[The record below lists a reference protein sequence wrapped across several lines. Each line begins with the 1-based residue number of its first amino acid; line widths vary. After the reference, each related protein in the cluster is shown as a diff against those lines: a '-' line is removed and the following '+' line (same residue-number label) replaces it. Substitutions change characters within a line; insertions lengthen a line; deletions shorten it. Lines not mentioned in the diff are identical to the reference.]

1 MKANKKVLAIVAIV
15 ALVAILGVCLVACN
29 ASDYQKRLEKKGY
42 IVTVLEG
49 ERLESMSKDLG
60 YEVEFVIT
68 AGNLSTGDEVKFK
81 KSADAKKAYNDAKE
95 NVSSK
100 NDIYRSGKIVISG
113 TKQGVKDAK

>member
-49 ERLESMSKDLG
+49 ERLESASKNLG

-68 AGNLSTGDEVKFK
+68 AGNLKTGDNIISEC
-81 KSADAKKAYNDAKE
+81 KA
-95 NVSSK
+95 
-100 NDIYRSGKIVISG
+100 I
-113 TKQGVKDAK
+113 